1 MMQAPGQPPA
11 ESGGSQDPPS
21 QSVRCSTDGDE
32 NETRSLAKQIR
43 GGEKWL
49 IGIGVATLAINSII
63 ALIYYCQLGEM
74 RKAAIASGQAAG
86 AATDA
91 ATSAQKALDQS
102 RDLFLKD
109 QRPYVG
115 QTSKSTEGPTFYQ
128 NPKTPGYG
136 QIVWNWH
143 MTNYGKSPANSV
155 SFTQE
160 IKLAGRPFLPSYGKR
175 AGHRPA
181 PTPRRGHL
189 RYGYLRAHAQ
199 RRIRQA
205 FGITRRN
212 LHSHQDPLRWARR
225 FEIRIRSLPEPHKRR
240 FHSLLQ
246 AGQLHKIEA
255 TVLWQVH
262 RRPSLGRG
270 ALSAPQRRDA
280 DPPA

>member
-160 IKLAGRPFLPSYGKR
+160 IKLAGRTFLPSYGEN
-175 AGHRPA
+175 GPDIGQPQLPGGDTFDTVISA
-181 PTPRRGHL
+181 PMPKDEFDRLLGL
-189 RYGYLRAHAQ
+189 PD
-199 RRIRQA
+199 
-205 FGITRRN
+205 GI
-212 LHSHQDPLRWARR
+212 S
-225 FEIRIRSLPEPHKRR
+225 IRIRIHY
-240 FHSLLQ
+240 
-246 AGQLHKIEA
+246 AGLDGSKYESG
-255 TVLWQVH
+255 LC
-262 RRPSLGRG
+262 
-270 ALSAPQRRDA
+270 LSRTNAGSIAYCKQDNYIK
-280 DPPA
+280 